1 VDDRDHAE
9 RLLERTV
16 EGLTGAGCPPRLA
29 AALRHAVLGGGN
41 RLRPRLCLAVAE
53 ALRPSD
59 RRDAAEAAAVAVELI
74 HCASLVHDDLPC
86 FDDAPTRR
94 GRPSVHRAFGE
105 SLAVLAGDALIVAA
119 FDTLTGACAVDCDC
133 AAALVTLLARAAG
146 TREGLTGGQ
155 AWEDEEQV
163 DLERYHQTKTAA
175 LFEAATTM
183 GARAAGGEPERW
195 RELGR
200 RIGRAYQLA
209 DDLRDAA
216 GNENALGKP
225 VGRDAA
231 LGRPSAVREL
241 GLPAA
246 LARLDERLARVA
258 EAVPACPGRT
268 ELTESLDR
276 MLARFRP

>member
-1 VDDRDHAE
+1 MDDPDRVE
-9 RLLERTV
+9 RLLERSLA
-16 EGLTGAGCPPRLA
+16 GLTGAGCPPRLA

-53 ALRPSD
+53 ALHPPRLE
-59 RRDAAEAAAVAVELI
+59 AAEAAAVAVELL

-86 FDDAPTRR
+86 FDNAPTRR

-105 SLAVLAGDALIVAA
+105 PLAVLAGDALIVAA
-119 FDTLTGACAVDCDC
+119 FDALTGNGAANLEC
-133 AAALVTLLARAAG
+133 AAPLTALLARAAG
-146 TREGLTGGQ
+146 TREGITGGQ
-155 AWEDEEQV
+155 AWENEQQV
-163 DLERYHQTKTAA
+163 DLERYHQAKTAA

-183 GARAAGGEPERW
+183 GACAAGAPPEPW

-216 GNENALGKP
+216 GDAAALGKP

-231 LGRPSAVREL
+231 LGRPNAAAQL

-246 LARLDERLARVA
+246 LDRLDQQLARIA
-258 EAVPACPGRT
+258 EAVPDCPGRPA
-268 ELTESLDR
+268 LTEFLGR
-276 MLARFRP
+276 LLARFRP